1 MACLHISLSIFF
13 LSSLTFPLGNGVLYN
28 SPIILLAVILH
39 PAVGFVSFCFIVAV
53 FCFVGL
59 LFLFWHRVHQFPS
72 VSLFPLLY
80 PLWIIIRQVVFSPY
94 HTKAGDLPTQPNN
107 SNRNGYFLLLVKCS
121 IIWIIIPWS
130 FLVLK
135 ASVVTATKIDCHID
149 CHRWYCWS
157 VSKSF
162 QIFQFHELKEICYFC
177 CIVCETILWPKCT
190 WKRAATNLETK
201 LDKIRTI

>member
-1 MACLHISLSIFF
+1 MACLHFSLSIFF

-28 SPIILLAVILH
+28 SPIILLAVILQ
-39 PAVGFVSFCFIVAV
+39 PAVGFVLFSFVLL
-53 FCFVGL
+53 L
-59 LFLFWHRVHQFPS
+59 LFFVLWVCCFSFDIGSIS
-72 VSLFPLLY
+72 VLVSIVVY
-80 PLWIIIRQVVFSPY
+80 PLWIIIHQVVFSPY
-94 HTKAGDLPTQPNN
+94 HIKAGDLPTHPNN

-201 LDKIRTI
+201 LDKIRTV

>member
-1 MACLHISLSIFF
+1 MEFF
-13 LSSLTFPLGNGVLYN
+13 TIHLLFCWLSSCSQLWVL
-28 SPIILLAVILH
+28 
-39 PAVGFVSFCFIVAV
+39 
-53 FCFVGL
+53 FCFVLLL
-59 LFLFWHRVHQFPS
+59 LFFVLWVCCFSFDIGSIS
-72 VSLFPLLY
+72 VLVSIVVY
-80 PLWIIIRQVVFSPY
+80 PLWIIIHQVVFSPY
-94 HTKAGDLPTQPNN
+94 HIKAGDLPTHPNN

-157 VSKSF
+157 VSKSY
-162 QIFQFHELKEICYFC
+162 ELKEICYFC

-190 WKRAATNLETK
+190 LKRAATNLETK
-201 LDKIRTI
+201 LDKIRTV